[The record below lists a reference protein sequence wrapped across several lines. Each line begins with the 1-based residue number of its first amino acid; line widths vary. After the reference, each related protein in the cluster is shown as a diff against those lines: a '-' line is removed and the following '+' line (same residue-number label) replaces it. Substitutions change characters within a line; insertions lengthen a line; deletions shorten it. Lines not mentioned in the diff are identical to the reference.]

1 MTKRTFT
8 KKLKIF
14 TEATEYVEKGENDA
28 RALIFRYGIY
38 ECDSVGKKQG
48 ELVSDR
54 SINPVPNNKFLS
66 SGRVC

>member
-1 MTKRTFT
+1 M
-8 KKLKIF
+8 
-14 TEATEYVEKGENDA
+14 EATEYVEKGENDA